1 MIWKVIIVLSAFVVK
16 YTNKGEIVSF
26 DIYIYIYNHLK
37 EKVEGSGKRKKYIHG
52 REWQAAK

>member
-26 DIYIYIYNHLK
+26 DIYIYNHLK

-52 REWQAAK
+52 REWQVAK